1 MSRSAGAIGAIL
13 LCFALAGCSPSSAV
27 PAPTGSPIMAP
38 SSSRTAMDAAASPAA
53 RDTARPESMPSAT
66 PGPTSPTTAEIEALQ
81 ARLAEDPDDAEALR
95 DLGLAL
101 LQRVRETADPSLYE
115 RADEAF
121 ERARSLAPD
130 DAMILVGIGGLE
142 LARHDFEEALESAHD
157 ALSLRPALAPAKA
170 IEVDAL
176 VELGRYPDAV
186 TAAADLLALGID
198 LTSLARAS
206 YLREIHGNLDGA
218 LTAMEQAAAAPSLAP
233 ENTAYVTTIKGNLLV
248 LVGRRPEARAAYQEA
263 LALVPDHAP
272 ALAGLGRLAVGDDDL
287 TAAVEWFDRAATIAP
302 LPEYLVA
309 LGEAREAAGDASAA
323 EESYALVRFETEL
336 FEANG
341 VDVDLESAL
350 FEADHG
356 APPTAL
362 RLAEAAYADRQTI
375 RTADALAW
383 ASHHAGLPAD
393 AKRLSD
399 EALRLGTRDP
409 LLLYHAG
416 MIASAAGDPSE
427 AVPLLEDALRL
438 DPGFSATGA
447 AAARAEL
454 ARLDASR

>member
-1 MSRSAGAIGAIL
+1 
-13 LCFALAGCSPSSAV
+13 
-27 PAPTGSPIMAP
+27 MAP
-38 SSSRTAMDAAASPAA
+38 SSSPAAADDAPSPGVQDPALPGSTL
-53 RDTARPESMPSAT
+53 RAT
-66 PGPTSPTTAEIEALQ
+66 HGPTSPTAAGIEALQ
-81 ARLAEDPDDAEALR
+81 ARLAQDPDDAEALR

-115 RADEAF
+115 RAEEAF
-121 ERARSLAPD
+121 EQARSLAPE

-142 LARHDFEEALESAHD
+142 LARHDFEDALETAHD
-157 ALSLRPALAPAKA
+157 ALSLRPGLAPAKA

-176 VELGRYPDAV
+176 VELGRYPEAV

-206 YLREIHGNLDGA
+206 YLREVHGNLDGA

-248 LVGRRPEARAAYQEA
+248 LVGRRPEARVAYDDA

-272 ALAGLGRLAVGDDDL
+272 AMTGLGRLAVGDGDL
-287 TAAVEWFDRAATIAP
+287 TAAVDWFDRAATIAP
-302 LPEYLVA
+302 LSEYLVA
-309 LGEAREAAGDASAA
+309 LGEAQEASGDRIGAQ
-323 EESYALVRFETEL
+323 ESYDLVPFETEL

-356 APPTAL
+356 DPHTAL
-362 RLAEAAYADRQTI
+362 RLAQAAYAERQTI

-383 ASHHAGLPAD
+383 ASHHTGRATD
-393 AKRLSD
+393 ARRLSD

-409 LLLYHAG
+409 LLAYHAG
-416 MIASAAGDPSE
+416 MIASAAGETSE
-427 AVPLLEDALRL
+427 AIRLLTEALRL
-438 DPGFSATGA
+438 DPGFSATGTA
-447 AAARAEL
+447 SARAEL
-454 ARLDASR
+454 ARLEAAS